1 MTVLRAAIIFNDL
14 CMYTAL
20 CLHVLAFIELAADVE
35 LLATT
40 YREVELAIDV
50 HV

>member
-1 MTVLRAAIIFNDL
+1 MIVLR
-14 CMYTAL
+14 
-20 CLHVLAFIELAADVE
+20 VAFTELAADVE